1 MEECGVGSEMGG
13 GRSVGMAVRW
23 EDGGMWGWQ

>member
-23 EDGGMWGWQ
+23 EKGVWGWQ